1 MLNKRSLNRC
11 GKICS
16 CEEKALSLLEKS
28 KSIIYIMKKVLSAI
42 LLLMAISCA
51 PIAAQSIIPQPKSYQ
66 KTNGETVITQNTSI
80 GYSAV
85 ELKDA
90 ANYLADILRRSTG
103 YKVPVNPKVGVIMLS
118 LDGGLAAGEY
128 SLDVT
133 SEGIQ
138 IVGGDYRAVIY
149 GIQTLRQLLP
159 MEVEAFSV
167 DGDIRWT
174 VPCCHIMDAPRFS
187 YRGIELDVSRHFY
200 SKQEVEKLLDV
211 MASYKLNKF
220 HWHLTDDQGWRIEIK
235 KYPKLTQVSGWRKYN
250 NQDEGC
256 LRRAEAED
264 NEDFL
269 LPADKHKETKEGRL
283 YGGFYTQKDIREI
296 VEYARVRGIDIIP
309 EIDMPGHMLAALENY
324 KGVSC
329 FDEIGWGKV
338 FTSPV
343 CPGKDSA
350 MEFCKN
356 VYAEIV
362 QLFPYEYVHIGGDE
376 VAKDNWKKCPDC
388 QKRMKDHGLKTE
400 EELQSW
406 FIGEMEQFLNSKGK
420 KMIGWNEIL
429 EGGISNTST
438 IMWWGSWVKDAPEQT
453 VKHGNDLI
461 YTPNTEFY
469 LDYEEDNNSVRKIY
483 NFDARRQFSD
493 AEMEHVLGVQGNV
506 WCENIPTEDRMFYML
521 ATRMLAIAELG
532 WTQETPKNYYA
543 FENRML
549 EQLPRLLMRG
559 VSYRMRGI
567 DNLQQVNVFVGE
579 GRYNVST
586 KDPNAVIRYT
596 TDGSIPHGKSPKVDG
611 DMVFKES
618 TEVIYRLFRNDGKK
632 GDMVRVSYRKENYSP
647 AVEFTPQGNGLKAEW
662 HEFPGID
669 CMKIAEA
676 PLNGTY
682 IIDDVK
688 IPEGVNGNIGLI
700 ITGYIYVPED
710 GIYTFDQL
718 SDDGSMLFVDDAV
731 VVDMNKEQS
740 PTTFIA
746 QKALAKGYHHV
757 KVLYF
762 DHNGGSLTLKVKNQR
777 GETLSPDEVYYY

>member
-1 MLNKRSLNRC
+1 
-11 GKICS
+11 
-16 CEEKALSLLEKS
+16 
-28 KSIIYIMKKVLSAI
+28 MKKVLSTV
-42 LLLMAISCA
+42 LLLLAMCCMPAG
-51 PIAAQSIIPQPKSYQ
+51 AQSIIPQPKSYQ
-66 KTNGETVITQNTSI
+66 KKSGEMILNQNVNV
-80 GYSAV
+80 GYSSA

-90 ANYLADILRRSTG
+90 ALYLADILHRSTG
-103 YKVPVNPKVGVIMLS
+103 FKVPAVPRPDVITLALDAS
-118 LDGGLAAGEY
+118 LTSGEY
-128 SLDVT
+128 TLDAT
-133 SEGIQ
+133 PEGVQ
-138 IVGGDYRAVIY
+138 IAGGDYKAVVY

-159 MEVEAFSV
+159 IEVEAMDV
-167 DGDIRWT
+167 DGDICWT
-174 VPCCHIMDAPRFS
+174 VPCCYIKDAPRFD

-200 SKQEVEKLLDV
+200 DKQEVERLLDL
-211 MASYKLNKF
+211 MASYKMSKF
-220 HWHLTDDQGWRIEIK
+220 HWHLTDDQGWRVEIK
-235 KYPKLTQVSGWRKYN
+235 KYPKLTQVGGWRKYN
-250 NQDEGC
+250 SQDESC
-256 LRRAEAED
+256 LKRAEADD

-269 LPADKHKETKEGRL
+269 LPADKHKDTKDGRL
-283 YGGFYTQKDIREI
+283 YGGYYTQKDIREI

-309 EIDMPGHMLAALENY
+309 EVDMPGHMLAALENY

-329 FDEIGWGKV
+329 FEETGWGKL
-338 FTSPV
+338 FSSPV

-406 FIGEMEQFLNSKGK
+406 FISEMEQYLNSKGK

-453 VKHGNDLI
+453 IKHGNDLI

-469 LDYEEDNNSVRKIY
+469 LDYDEDNNSVRNIY

-493 AEMEHVLGVQGNV
+493 EEMAHVLGVQGNV
-506 WCENIPTEDRMFYML
+506 WCERIPSEDRMNYMT
-521 ATRMLAIAELG
+521 ATRLLAIAELG
-532 WTQETPKNYYA
+532 WSQESPKNYYA

-549 EQLPRLLMRG
+549 DHLPRLLMRG
-559 VSYRMRGI
+559 VNYRMRGI

-596 TDGSIPHGKSPKVDG
+596 TDGSIPHKKSPMVDG
-611 DMVFKES
+611 EMVFKES
-618 TEVIYRLFRNDGKK
+618 TEVTYRLFRNDGKK

-647 AVEFTPQGNGLKAEW
+647 AVDFTPEGNGLKAEW

-676 PLNGTY
+676 PLNACYTIGK
-682 IIDDVK
+682 VE

-700 ITGYIYVPED
+700 ITGYMYVPED
-710 GIYTFDQL
+710 GIYTFGQL
-718 SDDGSMLFVDDAV
+718 SDDGSMLFVDETV
-731 VVDMNKEQS
+731 VIDMNKEQA

-746 QKALAKGYHHV
+746 QKALAKGYHPV

-762 DHNGGSLTLKVKNQR
+762 DHNGGSLSLTVKNQR
-777 GETLSPDEVYYY
+777 GEILSPDEVFYY